1 LETKLMMTRN
11 EFLKWVGGGAALLSL
26 AACDWGGGATL
37 DAGPDAP
44 AGCSATNAKVVIKDN
59 HVHAPHV
66 LVVSKEDIAAGVDK
80 TYDIMG
86 TAIHTH
92 MVTVTAAQFI
102 EVKTAPVVI
111 MSTSVDGHM
120 HEVTVSC

>member
-1 LETKLMMTRN
+1 MSTMTRK
-11 EFLKWVGGGAALLSL
+11 EFLKWVGGGAAVVSL
-26 AACDWGGGATL
+26 VACGGDGGSAA
-37 DAGPDAP
+37 DAGVDAP

-80 TYDIMG
+80 TYDITG
-86 TAIHTH
+86 GAVHSH

-102 EVKTAPVVI
+102 EVKTTPLVI
-111 MSTSVDGHM
+111 ISTDGGGHT

>member
-1 LETKLMMTRN
+1 MSTMTRKD
-11 EFLKWVGGGAALLSL
+11 FLKWVGGGAAVVSL
-26 AACDWGGGATL
+26 VACGGGSDSP

-59 HVHAPHV
+59 HVHAPHA

-80 TYDIMG
+80 TYMIMG
-86 TAIHTH
+86 GAIHDHT
-92 MVTVTAAQFI
+92 VTVTAAQFV
-102 EVKTAPVVI
+102 EVKTAPVII
-111 MSTSVDGHM
+111 MSTATDGHM